1 MLGKSGRSEERLSSL
16 GETLHDVA
24 RSLSQRPDEIML
36 DVGAGGERVIAGLR
50 IVLVLILMLLPVAN
64 YLGDG
69 SLEESLAGFFGASI
83 ALAFSLVWLWMAG
96 QRRRFQWL
104 PFLTGAVDI
113 SLVTLVL
120 FLLMRIDVAAA
131 LNSQVVFACYLL
143 AIMITAMKNDGRATL
158 LIGSL
163 AMLQYAGMALLV
175 FTTHAPEQLVSPE
188 YGIVSTGTQ
197 VQRLIIIGITTVL
210 TLVVVFRIQRLVEL
224 SGTDGL
230 TGLPNRS
237 HLKLRVPELIENA
250 RRDGMTLTMGL
261 VDLDRF
267 KRINE
272 DHGHRTGDRA
282 LRHVTDVLRRTLDQ
296 HSVIIRIGG
305 EEFMV
310 LMPMPMGPAW
320 EHMEHLRMAVEERPF
335 VPEPG
340 LPPETLTISAG
351 LAAFPHDAADVSN
364 LMKRAD
370 ERLHRAKADGRN
382 RVVARD

>member
-1 MLGKSGRSEERLSSL
+1 MSSL
-16 GETLHDVA
+16 GETLHDVI

-50 IVLVLILMLLPVAN
+50 VALILVLMLLPVTN
-64 YLGDG
+64 YLVEGN
-69 SLEESLAGFFGASI
+69 LEESIAGFLGASG
-83 ALAFSLVWLWMAG
+83 ALVLSLAWMWMAR
-96 QRRRFQWL
+96 QRRRFRWL
-104 PFLTGAVDI
+104 PVVTGAVDV

-120 FLLMRIDVAAA
+120 VLLMRLDPPAA

-143 AIMITAMKNDGRATL
+143 AIMITALKNDGRATL
-158 LIGSL
+158 FIGVL
-163 AMLQYAGMALLV
+163 AMVQYAALATLV
-175 FTTHAPEQLVSPE
+175 FSSYSAEQLASPAYGVVSA
-188 YGIVSTGTQ
+188 SAQ
-197 VQRLIIIGITTVL
+197 VQRLMLLAVTTAL

-237 HLKLRVPELIENA
+237 HLRLRVPELLENA
-250 RRDGMTLTMGL
+250 RREGITLTMGL
-261 VDLDRF
+261 IDLDRF
-267 KRINE
+267 KRIND

-282 LRHVTDVLRRTLDQ
+282 LRHVTDVLRRSLDE

-320 EHMEHLRMAVEERPF
+320 EHMECLRQAVESRPF
-335 VPEPG
+335 TPEAG
-340 LPPETLTISAG
+340 LPPEPMTFSAG
-351 LAAFPHDAADVSN
+351 LAAYPHDAADVSN

-370 ERLHRAKADGRN
+370 QRLERAKADGRN

>member
-1 MLGKSGRSEERLSSL
+1 MLGRNTPGEDRLSSL
-16 GETLHDVA
+16 SETLHDVG

-50 IVLVLILMLLPVAN
+50 IALILVLMLLPVAN
-64 YLGDG
+64 YLSGG
-69 SLEESLAGFFGASI
+69 SLEESIAGFIGTSL
-83 ALAFSLVWLWMAG
+83 ALVMSLAWLWMAR
-96 QRRRFQWL
+96 QRRRFRWL
-104 PFLTGAVDI
+104 PVLTGAVDV

-120 FLLMRIDVAAA
+120 WLLMRIDPPAA

-143 AIMITAMKNDGRATL
+143 AIMVTALKNDGRATL
-158 LIGSL
+158 FIGAL
-163 AMLQYAGMALLV
+163 AMAQYAALALLV
-175 FTTHAPEQLVSPE
+175 FSMHPPEQLVSPS
-188 YGIVSTGTQ
+188 YGIVSAGAQ
-197 VQRLIIIGITTVL
+197 VQRLVLLGVTTVL

-237 HLKLRVPELIENA
+237 HLKLRVPELLENA
-250 RRDGMTLTMGL
+250 RRDGITLTMGL
-261 VDLDRF
+261 LDLDRF

-272 DHGHRTGDRA
+272 DHGHRVGDQA
-282 LRHVTDVLRRTLDQ
+282 LRHVTDVLREMLDE

-320 EHMEHLRMAVEERPF
+320 EHMECLRQGVEARPF
-335 VPEPG
+335 NPEPG
-340 LPPETLTISAG
+340 LPPETMTISAG

-370 ERLHRAKADGRN
+370 QRLNRAKAEGRN